1 MVANDWEMGNG
12 WLTYSNAAALQ
23 SRASR
28 CENCS
33 NFARPVSLQI
43 SSHVSHVGSLG
54 KIDLLMAGGQVQAI
68 YQLVGSTEARD
79 QRLAWI
85 AQFSWKA
92 ENISF

>member
-1 MVANDWEMGNG
+1 M
-12 WLTYSNAAALQ
+12 LQ
-23 SRASR
+23 RYKAEQVDAKTVR
-28 CENCS
+28 ILPGQYLCKY
-33 NFARPVSLQI
+33 LHI
-43 SSHVSHVGSLG
+43 SHVGSLG